1 MPGKRKEQRGRVVLL
16 LLFLGL
22 AVLKGHLKEM
32 GQACK
37 EAELE
42 RKQACSVAK
51 T

>member
-1 MPGKRKEQRGRVVLL
+1 MQKGDVAVL
-16 LLFLGL
+16 FSGL
-22 AVLKGHLKEM
+22 AVLKGHLSEM
-32 GQACK
+32 EQACK